1 MKYYQTISA
10 LKNQAKDKLTGKF
23 ANALWTLVLVS
34 LITRAVTNTFTAF
47 LPTEG
52 WIWSIISLLLTAALS
67 VFLGALQTGIAYY
80 FLNIACNMNYSNHNI
95 FYGFQ
100 NKPERSFKVSL
111 VHVIIECIYIL
122 PFQILALLF
131 IRTFDYK
138 YIIIAYAI
146 MLLGTIFFAPLRLA
160 LSQTYYLLLDFP
172 DATAKEALQTSMRIM
187 KGHKWRLF
195 KLELSFLPLQIV
207 CLLSLGIGFLWLNPY
222 MRMTQTLFFLDLM
235 NPQSD
240 VQSQNYA
247 GV

>member
-10 LKNQAKDKLTGKF
+10 LKNQAKDKLSGKF
-23 ANALWTLVLVS
+23 TNALWTLVLVS

-47 LPTEG
+47 LPTDG
-52 WIWSIISLLLTAALS
+52 WFWSILSLLLTAALS

-111 VHVIIECIYIL
+111 VHVAIECIYVL
-122 PFQILALLF
+122 PFQVLALLF
-131 IRTFDYK
+131 IHTFDYK
-138 YIIIAYAI
+138 YIIIGYAI
-146 MLLGTIFFAPLRLA
+146 MLLGTIVFAPLRLA

-172 DATAKEALQTSMRIM
+172 DATVKETLQTSMRIM

-195 KLELSFLPLQIV
+195 KLELSFLPLQFV

-240 VQSQNYA
+240 AQSQNHV
-247 GV
+247 GF